1 MSTASEMKKKEDEKA
16 AKAKA
21 ASEKRMDEVT
31 REMQRRYQEEMATL
45 QATHAGI

>member
-31 REMQRRYQEEMATL
+31 REMQQMATL